1 MSQIVLKAEGLSK
14 YYRLGALGTGSFKRD
29 FFRLFQTVQ
38 QESVSGIWALHD
50 VNFEVHAGDV
60 VGFVGK
66 NGAGKSTLLK
76 ILSRISLPTKGSIKG
91 NGRIAS
97 LLEVGTGFHGDLT
110 GRENIFLNGQ
120 ILGLNAKQVKDR
132 FDAIV
137 DFSGVPENFLETP
150 VKRYSSGMY
159 VRLAFSVAAHLDPD
173 ILIVDEVL
181 AVGDTEFQKKCLA
194 KMNSIARDEGKTI
207 LFVSH
212 NLQTIRNLCNKAFCF
227 HKGKLVD
234 EGDPNEVITNYL
246 KREQVQYLEQ
256 TYSSP
261 DQAPGNELFR
271 IASVAIIPDFDTG
284 QQVIDTNTAL
294 DIRFG
299 AWYVPQVKANVHASV
314 QLFTLDGVCVF
325 ELLSNTTEVVDSM
338 ISGRCTIP
346 KQFLN
351 DGSYY
356 LSINWYANQQLAYAF
371 EACVSFDVTDN
382 GAAPEWFGKWMGYVH
397 PAFPLVI
404 ENQPQR

>member
-1 MSQIVLKAEGLSK
+1 MSKIVLKAEGLSK
-14 YYRLGALGTGSFKRD
+14 YYRLGTWGTGSLKRD
-29 FFRLFQTVQ
+29 FFRLLQPARQDST
-38 QESVSGIWALHD
+38 SGIWALHE

-137 DFSGVPENFLETP
+137 DFSGVPENFLDTP

-159 VRLAFSVAAHLDPD
+159 VRLAFAVAAHLDPD

-212 NLQTIRNLCNKAFCF
+212 NLQTIRNLCNRALCF

-234 EGDPNEVITNYL
+234 EGDPDEVITNYL

-256 TYSSP
+256 AYPSP
-261 DQAPGNELFR
+261 DQAPGNNVFR
-271 IASVAIIPDFDTG
+271 IAHVSIIPAFADN
-284 QQVIDTNTAL
+284 QQMIDTNTSL
-294 DIRFG
+294 EIQFG
-299 AWYVPQVKANVHASV
+299 AWYLPQATTNVHASI

-325 ELLSNTTEVVDSM
+325 ELLSNTTEAAQSL
-338 ISGRCTIP
+338 IKGHCTIP
-346 KQFLN
+346 KHFLN

-356 LSINWYANQQLAYAF
+356 LSINWYAHQALAYAF
-371 EACVSFDVTDN
+371 EACVSFDVADN

-397 PAFPLVI
+397 PDFPLVI
-404 ENQPQR
+404 DNQSQR

>member
-1 MSQIVLKAEGLSK
+1 MSQIVLKAESLSK
-14 YYRLGALGTGSFKRD
+14 YYRLGTWGTGSFKRD
-29 FFRLFQTVQ
+29 FFRLLQPAQ
-38 QESVSGIWALHD
+38 QDTASGIWALKD
-50 VNFEVHAGDV
+50 VHFEVHAGDV

-97 LLEVGTGFHGDLT
+97 LREVGTGFHGDLT

-137 DFSGVPENFLETP
+137 DFSGVPENFLDTP

-159 VRLAFSVAAHLDPD
+159 VRLAFAVAAHLDPD

-212 NLQTIRNLCNKAFCF
+212 NLQTIRNLCSKALCF

-234 EGDPNEVITNYL
+234 EGDPDNVINNYL

-256 TYSSP
+256 SYSSP
-261 DQAPGNELFR
+261 NQAPGNHLFR
-271 IASVAIIPDFDTG
+271 VARVAIIPAFNAG
-284 QQVIDTNTAL
+284 QQVIDTNTSL
-294 DIRFG
+294 DIQFG
-299 AWYVPQVKANVHASV
+299 AWYMPEVKTDVHAAI

-325 ELLSNTTEVVDSM
+325 ELLSNTTEAAQSL
-338 ISGRCTIP
+338 ITGTCTIP
-346 KQFLN
+346 KHFLN

-356 LSINWYANQQLAYAF
+356 LSIHWYANQQLAYTF
-371 EACVSFDVTDN
+371 EACVSFDVTDT

-404 ENQPQR
+404 ENQPLR

>member
-14 YYRLGALGTGSFKRD
+14 YYRLGALGASSFKRD
-29 FFRLFQTVQ
+29 FFRWFQPAQ
-38 QESVSGIWALHD
+38 QDNASGIWALQD

-137 DFSGVPENFLETP
+137 DFSGVPENFLDTP

-212 NLQTIRNLCNKAFCF
+212 NLQTIRNLCNKALCF

-234 EGDPNEVITNYL
+234 EGEPDEVITNYL

-256 TYSSP
+256 SYPSP
-261 DQAPGNELFR
+261 DQAPGNHLFR
-271 IASVAIIPDFDTG
+271 VANVAIIPAFDAG
-284 QQVIDTNTAL
+284 QQVIDTNTSL
-294 DIRFG
+294 EIRFG
-299 AWYVPQVKANVHASV
+299 AWYLPQAIANVHASI

-338 ISGRCTIP
+338 ISGHCAIP

-382 GAAPEWFGKWMGYVH
+382 GVAPEWFGKWMGYVH
-397 PAFPLVI
+397 PDFPLVI

>member
-1 MSQIVLKAEGLSK
+1 MSRIILKAEGLSK
-14 YYRLGALGTGSFKRD
+14 YYRLGTWGTGSFKRD
-29 FFRLFQTVQ
+29 FFQLFRSAQRSEQ
-38 QESVSGIWALHD
+38 NGIWALRD
-50 VNFEVHAGDV
+50 VNFEVGAGEV

-120 ILGLNAKQVKDR
+120 ILGLNAQQVKDR

-137 DFSGVPENFLETP
+137 DFSGVPDAFLDTP

-159 VRLAFSVAAHLDPD
+159 VRLAFAVAAHLDPD

-194 KMNSIARDEGKTI
+194 KMNSIAREEGKTI

-227 HKGKLVD
+227 HKGRLVD
-234 EGDPNEVITNYL
+234 EGDPDDVITNYL
-246 KREQVQYLEQ
+246 KREQVQFLEQ
-256 TYSSP
+256 HYPSP
-261 DQAPGNELFR
+261 DQAPGNQLFR
-271 IASVAIIPDFDTG
+271 IASVSVTPVY
-284 QQVIDTNTAL
+284 QQAKEIIDTTTPLN
-294 DIRFG
+294 IHFG
-299 AWYVPQVKANVHASV
+299 AWYLPDYTSSIHASI

-325 ELLSNTTEVVDSM
+325 ELLSNPFDTLASAIE
-338 ISGRCTIP
+338 GRCTIP
-346 KQFLN
+346 GHFLN

-356 LSINWYANQQLAYAF
+356 LTLNFYANQQLAYAF
-371 EACVSFDVTDN
+371 EACVSFDVSDN
-382 GAAPEWFGKWMGYVH
+382 GAAPEWYGKWMGQVH
-397 PAFPLVI
+397 PDFSLILQQQV
-404 ENQPQR
+404 RH

>member
-1 MSQIVLKAEGLSK
+1 MAQTVLKAENLSK
-14 YYRLGALGTGSFKRD
+14 YYRLGTWGTGSFKRD
-29 FFRLFQTVQ
+29 FFRLFQSAHQ
-38 QESVSGIWALHD
+38 DSASGIWALQD
-50 VNFEVHAGDV
+50 VHFEVRAGEV

-120 ILGLNAKQVKDR
+120 ILGLNARQVKER

-137 DFSGVPENFLETP
+137 DFSGVPGNFLDTP

-159 VRLAFSVAAHLDPD
+159 VRLAFAVAAHLDPD

-194 KMNSIARDEGKTI
+194 KMNSIAHEEGKTI

-227 HKGKLVD
+227 HKGRLVD
-234 EGDPNEVITNYL
+234 EGNPDDVITSYL
-246 KREQVQYLEQ
+246 KREQVQFLEQ
-256 TYSSP
+256 SYPSP
-261 DQAPGNELFR
+261 EQAPGNGFFR
-271 IASVAIIPDFDTG
+271 IASVAVIPSFKVQ

-294 DIRFG
+294 QIRFS
-299 AWYVPQVKANVHASV
+299 AWFLPQVKTSVHASI
-314 QLFTLDGVCVF
+314 QLYTLDGVCVF
-325 ELLSNTTEVVDSM
+325 ELLSNTTESAQSL
-338 ISGRCTIP
+338 INASCTIP
-346 KQFLN
+346 EHFLN

-356 LSINWYANQQLAYAF
+356 LSVNWYANQELAYAF
-371 EACVSFDVTDN
+371 EACVSFDVSDN

-397 PAFPLVI
+397 PAFPLII

>member
-29 FFRLFQTVQ
+29 FFRLFQPA
-38 QESVSGIWALHD
+38 QEDSKSGIWALHD
-50 VNFEVHAGDV
+50 VHFEVHAGDV

-120 ILGLNAKQVKDR
+120 ILGLNAKQVRDR

-137 DFSGVPENFLETP
+137 DFSGVPEKFLETP

-159 VRLAFSVAAHLDPD
+159 VRLAFSVAAHLNPD

-212 NLQTIRNLCNKAFCF
+212 NLQTIRNLCNKALCF

-234 EGDPNEVITNYL
+234 EGYPDEVITNYL
-246 KREQVQYLEQ
+246 KREQVQYLAQ
-256 TYSSP
+256 SYPSP
-261 DQAPGNELFR
+261 EQAPGNHLFR
-271 IASVAIIPDFDTG
+271 VANVAIIPVFDTG

-299 AWYVPQVKANVHASV
+299 AWYIPQAKANVHASI

-325 ELLSNTTEVVDSM
+325 ELLSNATEAAKSL
-338 ISGRCTIP
+338 INGYCTIP
-346 KQFLN
+346 KHFLN
-351 DGSYY
+351 DDSYY

-382 GAAPEWFGKWMGYVH
+382 GAAPEWFGKWMGYIH
-397 PAFPLVI
+397 PDFPLVI
-404 ENQPQR
+404 ENQPQL

>member
-1 MSQIVLKAEGLSK
+1 MSRIVLKAEELSK
-14 YYRLGALGTGSFKRD
+14 YYRLGTSGTGSFKRD
-29 FFRLFQTVQ
+29 FFRLFQ
-38 QESVSGIWALHD
+38 SAHRDSASGIWALQD
-50 VNFEVHAGDV
+50 VSFEVRAGEV

-120 ILGLNAKQVKDR
+120 ILGLNAQQVKER

-137 DFSGVPENFLETP
+137 DFSGVPGDFLDTP

-159 VRLAFSVAAHLDPD
+159 VRLAFAVAAHLDPD

-227 HKGKLVD
+227 HKGRLVD
-234 EGDPNEVITNYL
+234 EGDPDEVITHYL
-246 KREQVQYLEQ
+246 KREQVQFLRQSYP
-256 TYSSP
+256 SP
-261 DQAPGNELFR
+261 DQAPGNQFFR
-271 IASVAIIPDFDTG
+271 IASVSVEPVYPEGKEI
-284 QQVIDTNTAL
+284 IDTTTPL
-294 DIRFG
+294 HIHFG
-299 AWYVPQVKANVHASV
+299 AWYLPDSVGSIHACM

-325 ELLSNTTEVVDSM
+325 ELLSNPCDAAASAIE
-338 ISGRCTIP
+338 GQCCIP
-346 KQFLN
+346 GYFLN
-351 DGSYY
+351 DGAYY
-356 LSINWYANQQLAYAF
+356 LTMHLYTNQQLAYSF
-371 EACVSFDVTDN
+371 EACVSFDVSDN
-382 GAAPEWFGKWMGYVH
+382 GAAPEWYGKWMGQIH
-397 PAFPLVI
+397 PDFSFTI
-404 ENQPQR
+404 QEQKY